1 MNRPKSGVLLMSRFL
16 EIVEKVR
23 GIRRKLVVASA
34 GDSVVLNAV
43 KLAVEYEIVS
53 PILVGPYE
61 KIKVLSSNVDLD
73 LSKCEVVDSP
83 ESDAAAKAVE
93 IADKNGELLMKGL
106 VKTGDLMKLVL
117 RDEYR
122 LKTGST
128 MTMVS
133 VFDIPSYAKL
143 LAVSDAGM
151 IISPTLEQKV
161 DMINAAV
168 RVMKKFGV
176 EKPKVAVLG
185 AVEIPNLK
193 MPATLDAAILSKM
206 NDRNQIKD
214 CIVDGPF
221 ALDNAVSI
229 EAAKHKGVESPVAGD
244 ADVLIM
250 PDIEAGNIFYKSMVF
265 LANAKVASVILGAR
279 LPIVLTS
286 RADSDETKLY
296 SIALGALLV

>member
-34 GDSVVLNAV
+34 ADSVVLNAV

-61 KIKVLSSNVDLD
+61 KIKVLSSNIDLD

-117 RDEYR
+117 QDEYR

-193 MPATLDAAILSKM
+193 MSATLDAAILSKM

>member
-34 GDSVVLNAV
+34 ADSVVLNAV

-61 KIKVLSSNVDLD
+61 KIKVLSSNIDLD

-117 RDEYR
+117 QDEYR

-193 MPATLDAAILSKM
+193 MSATLDAAILSKM

-221 ALDNAVSI
+221 ALDNAISI

>member
-34 GDSVVLNAV
+34 ADSVVLNAV

-61 KIKVLSSNVDLD
+61 KIKVLSSNIDLD

-193 MPATLDAAILSKM
+193 MSATLDAAILSKM

>member
-1 MNRPKSGVLLMSRFL
+1 MSRFL

-34 GDSVVLNAV
+34 ADSVVLNAV

-61 KIKVLSSNVDLD
+61 KIKVLSSNIDLD

-117 RDEYR
+117 QDEYR

-193 MPATLDAAILSKM
+193 MSATLDAAILSKM

-221 ALDNAVSI
+221 ALDNAISI

>member
-1 MNRPKSGVLLMSRFL
+1 MSRFL

-34 GDSVVLNAV
+34 ADSVVLNAV

-61 KIKVLSSNVDLD
+61 KIKVLSSNIDLD

-117 RDEYR
+117 QDEYR

-193 MPATLDAAILSKM
+193 MSATLDAAILSKM